1 MDLDWQYKIILLF
14 ILLIFSAFFSGSEV
28 ALFSIKI
35 KKFEREFKPGSVV
48 LRYLKIL
55 LERPRRLLVTILIG
69 NTVVNTAASIVA
81 VTLSV
86 EFSAYSGISLD
97 LVLTIQIIIL
107 TFAILLFGE
116 LIPKVFASKNSYL
129 FARYCVIPIYTF
141 SAILFPIAEMITEGI
156 RLIATK
162 IELDKS
168 KAAITEDEINEL
180 AEFSQEKGTIEEGEQ
195 EIISSLV
202 EFKSVLVA
210 EIMTPR
216 VDIIYMQKDSDYSD
230 LISII
235 NETGHSRIPICGE
248 NLDEIIG
255 FIYAKDL
262 LPYFNKEKLKS
273 EFSLSAIVRKPMFV
287 PESKKISELLHE
299 FQEKKMHIAIV
310 VDEYGGTSG
319 LVTLEDIIEE
329 VIGEIW
335 DEYDQKEEPIKIE
348 EDGSYIVLGKTTL
361 YELNETL
368 DEIIIPENE
377 NYDTVGGLVFTQ
389 SGSIP
394 KEGYA
399 MESGDYVFTVKEV
412 VKKRIKKVHIKKK

>member
-1 MDLDWQYKIILLF
+1 MDFDWQFKIILLLF
-14 ILLIFSAFFSGSEV
+14 LLIFSAFFSGSEV

-35 KKFEREFKPGSVV
+35 KKFEKEFKLNSVI

-55 LERPRRLLVTILIG
+55 LEKPRRLLVTILIG

-86 EFSAYSGISLD
+86 EYSAYSGFPLD
-97 LVLTIQIIIL
+97 IVLTIQILIL
-107 TFAILLFGE
+107 TVAILLFGE
-116 LIPKVFASKNSYL
+116 LIPKVFASKNSFL
-129 FARYCVIPIYTF
+129 FARFCVIPIYAF
-141 SAILFPIAEMITEGI
+141 SAILFPISEAITEAI
-156 RLIATK
+156 RLITTK

-168 KAAITEDEINEL
+168 KAAITEDELNEL
-180 AEFSQEKGTIEEGEQ
+180 AEFGQEKGTIEEEEQ

-202 EFKSVLVA
+202 EFKSVSVA

-216 VDIIYMQKDSDYSD
+216 VDIVYIQKDSDYSS

-235 NETGHSRIPICGE
+235 NESGHSRIPLCGE

-262 LPYFNKEKLKS
+262 LAYFNNEKLKS
-273 EFSLSAIVRKPMFV
+273 ELSLSAIVRKPMFV

-299 FQEKKMHIAIV
+299 FQENKMHIAIV
-310 VDEYGGTSG
+310 VDEYGGTAG
-319 LVTLEDIIEE
+319 LVTLDDIIEE

-335 DEYDQKEEPIKIE
+335 DEYDQKEEQIKIE
-348 EDGSYIVLGKTTL
+348 EDGSYIVLGKTPIC
-361 YELNETL
+361 ELNETL
-368 DEIIIPENE
+368 GEIIIPENE
-377 NYDTVGGLVFTQ
+377 NYDTIGGLVFTQ

-394 KEGYA
+394 KEGYT
-399 MESGDYVFTVKEV
+399 MKSGDYVLTVKEV
-412 VKKRIKKVHIKKK
+412 VKKRIKKVHIKKR